1 MTKFTIVY
9 TDGYE
14 EHYNMI
20 SPEYVDDSNRLKR
33 FKEIIEDDM
42 LKLVIE
48 DYQVVLIPLANIR
61 KIISHADDDT
71 SLKMKEFP
79 GFLNVKIA
87 E

>member
-14 EHYNMI
+14 EHYSMI
-20 SPEYVDDSNRLKR
+20 PPEHVDDPNRLKR
-33 FKEIIEDDM
+33 FKEIIEGDI

-48 DYQVVLIPLANIR
+48 DTQVVLIPMVNIR
-61 KIISHADDDT
+61 KIISHADDEI

-79 GFLNVKIA
+79 GFLNVKVA
-87 E
+87 D

>member
-1 MTKFTIVY
+1 MTKLTIVY

-14 EHYNMI
+14 EHYHLIPAKN
-20 SPEYVDDSNRLKR
+20 VTDANRLKR

-48 DYQVVLIPLANIR
+48 DSQVVLIPLTNIR
-61 KIISHADDDT
+61 KIISQGSDMDMA
-71 SLKMKEFP
+71 KIEEYP
-79 GFLNVKIA
+79 GFLNVRIA